1 MRAWF
6 KMEESKPSS
15 VHSSVREAGGEHVS
29 AVTTDWMQGNAASAT
44 AVKTDIIPARLP
56 PAPGLC
62 SEVKSGSTGWRSLC
76 VFPVIHTEIIVANA
90 AVLAMN

>member
-6 KMEESKPSS
+6 KMEESRPSS
-15 VHSSVREAGGEHVS
+15 VRRTVQEAHGEHVS
-29 AVTTDWMQGNAASAT
+29 AITTDWMQGNAASAT

-62 SEVKSGSTGWRSLC
+62 
-76 VFPVIHTEIIVANA
+76 
-90 AVLAMN
+90 

>member
-6 KMEESKPSS
+6 KTEESRPSS
-15 VHSSVREAGGEHVS
+15 VSRGVREARGEHVS
-29 AVTTDWMQGNAASAT
+29 AITTDWMQSNAASAT

-62 SEVKSGSTGWRSLC
+62 SEVKSGSMEWRSLC